1 MKIPMLAL
9 LLKPLRWL
17 LRLCLY
23 LTLMLGL
30 ILVLA
35 PFVLDIE
42 ARAQRVLAALSAGA
56 AGVTR
61 VQAVPAGVSGFP
73 PELALRDLR
82 ITVGQSGAPALVA
95 PHTKVAVNVIE
106 SVMQGRPVL
115 VAMVENPVIYADQPL
130 NLGQIAAAASAA
142 TGVRVQIQ
150 LLGGEVI
157 NPASRTMVALGDSV
171 TLVQGENQVADAGA
185 GASGTLSGMTGA
197 AITGTMVAGREGGS
211 GTSAAAAA
219 GAVAGG
225 AALGGVLGGTGS
237 TGPGLPPGPS
247 LPPVLPPVPP
257 VVPPL
262 PPVLPPVPPGPDL
275 PGLPG
280 GGPPTGPGGTPV
292 SPPGPTVPPGPG
304 GPSTPPDIGPDPGGP
319 GTSPPGSD
327 PGGGP
332 DPGSNPGT
340 GNPGGEPG
348 GNPGGN
354 PGGGPPGGG
363 PGGGTPPPM
372 CTCPCGF

>member
-1 MKIPMLAL
+1 MFAL

-42 ARAQRVLAALSAGA
+42 ARAQRVLAALNAGA

-82 ITVGQSGAPALVA
+82 ITVGPKGAPALVA
-95 PHTKVAVNVIE
+95 PHTKIAVNIIDSVI
-106 SVMQGRPVL
+106 QGRPVL

-130 NLGQIAAAASAA
+130 NLGHIAAAASAA
-142 TGVRVQIQ
+142 TGLTVQIQ

-157 NPASRTMVALGDSV
+157 NPTSRTMVALGDSV
-171 TLVQGENQVADAGA
+171 TRVQGENQVADAGA
-185 GASGTLSGMTGA
+185 GTGGALTGLAGA
-197 AITGTMVAGREGGS
+197 AVTGVLAGREGGS
-211 GTSAAAAA
+211 GSNAATAA

-225 AALGGVLGGTGS
+225 AALGAAAGGG
-237 TGPGLPPGPS
+237 GDAGGLPFGPS
-247 LPPVLPPVPP
+247 L
-257 VVPPL
+257 PPL
-262 PPVLPPVPPGPDL
+262 PPVLPPLPPVSPPVPPLPPGPNLPDL
-275 PGLPG
+275 PDGSG
-280 GGPPTGPGGTPV
+280 STGPGGSPTAPPDV
-292 SPPGPTVPPGPG
+292 SVPPGTGGPTAPPGSGPGPGDPASPPGPGPG
-304 GPSTPPDIGPDPGGP
+304 SGP
-319 GTSPPGSD
+319 GSAPE
-327 PGGGP
+327 PGGG
-332 DPGSNPGT
+332 T
-340 GNPGGEPG
+340 
-348 GNPGGN
+348 
-354 PGGGPPGGG
+354 PGGGTPGGGG